1 MAIANFQTGGAPNVS
16 AIPNSGG
23 GSSMKTI
30 LIAAAILGAA
40 YLGYKY
46 WYLPRQEKDDNKR

>member
-16 AIPNSGG
+16 ASPSSG
-23 GSSMKTI
+23 GSSTKTI
-30 LIAAAILGAA
+30 LIAALLIGAA

-46 WYLPRQEKDDNKR
+46 WYLPRQEKNDDKR

>member
-16 AIPNSGG
+16 ASPSSG
-23 GSSMKTI
+23 GSSTKTI
-30 LIAAAILGAA
+30 LIAALLIGAA

-46 WYLPRQEKDDNKR
+46 WYLPKKEKDDNK